1 MYRGKD
7 GRPVVTGRE
16 ARQGRTTGVY
26 RILFVSLALA
36 IIAGVGMAIYS
47 WTLG

>member
-16 ARQGRTTGVY
+16 ARQGRNTGVY
-26 RILFVSLALA
+26 RILIVSLFLA
-36 IIAGVGMAIYS
+36 AIAGLAMAVYYWS
-47 WTLG
+47 LG